1 VSTSDTVSEITE
13 SFGNKSEHVCSS
25 ETAKDCLATVSKNSS
40 LETAHGNE
48 SSATTELFGNE
59 STHACSLETAKDCLA
74 TVSEISVKNANRV
87 ITLHQNASWKTTMYF
102 VMVTALLTSCTI
114 EVQGDLLSI
123 TNEDCTNTGENTE
136 QWKDLRTG
144 TAEKISCTAFPV
156 QLDKT
161 QQQRSVKLHQCHTQH

>member
-1 VSTSDTVSEITE
+1 MFAVQKLQKTVWQQSAKTAVWKLHTATRAVLPL
-13 SFGNKSEHVCSS
+13 NCS
-25 ETAKDCLATVSKNSS
+25 AMRARMLVLWKLRKTV
-40 LETAHGNE
+40 
-48 SSATTELFGNE
+48 
-59 STHACSLETAKDCLA
+59 LA

-114 EVQGDLLSI
+114 EVQEDLLSI

-136 QWKDLRTG
+136 QWGDFRTG
-144 TAEKISCTAFPV
+144 TAQKISCTAFPV